1 MRSLLI
7 FKLNYLKLGF
17 YRQFKGGITMF
28 YNNIQIADIHY
39 MYSNGMVKTEGMYI
53 LIDTNGNEHII
64 DENQAE
70 LLITAAVF

>member
-1 MRSLLI
+1 
-7 FKLNYLKLGF
+7 
-17 YRQFKGGITMF
+17 MF